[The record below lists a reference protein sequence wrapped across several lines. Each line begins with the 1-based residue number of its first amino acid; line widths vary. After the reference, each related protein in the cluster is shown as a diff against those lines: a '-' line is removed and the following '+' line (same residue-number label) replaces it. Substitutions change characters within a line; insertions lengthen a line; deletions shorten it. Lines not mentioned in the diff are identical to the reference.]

1 VLTTPRRPQYLR
13 ETLHAIDAAGG
24 FDFVGRKVVFVDGP
38 APDLVPLV
46 PGGWIVL
53 TLTAGG
59 PSRGT
64 RASMREILRRAA
76 EADAPYLLYF
86 EDDVRLARN
95 AVTAMAAFAGP
106 SWAGFLSFMA
116 MNPGT
121 PSFPGVHRF
130 TGPMFWGTQAIR
142 VPLRSLLRFV
152 GADDT
157 PAGYP
162 HACDVWLG
170 QRLVPG
176 IVIPSIVR
184 HIGAVSSIPS
194 QAGHT
199 LLGEHSHRAGL
210 FYAGDLADALQ
221 VLR

>member
-1 VLTTPRRPQYLR
+1 M
-13 ETLHAIDAAGG
+13 
-24 FDFVGRKVVFVDGP
+24 VFIDGP
-38 APDLVPLV
+38 ARLPFLAH
-46 PGGWIVL
+46 GWDVES
-53 TLTAGG
+53 LTAGE

-64 RASMREILRRAA
+64 RASIREILRRAA
-76 EADAPYLLYF
+76 GADAPYLLYF

-95 AVTAMAAFAGP
+95 GVTAMAAFEGP
-106 SWAGFLSFMA
+106 SWAEFLSFLA

-121 PSFPGVHRF
+121 PSTPGVHRF
-130 TGPMFWGTQAIR
+130 TGPMFWGTQAIK
-142 VPLRSLLRFV
+142 VPLRSLLLFE
-152 GADDT
+152 GPDDT

-199 LLGEHSHRAGL
+199 LIGEHSHRAGL